1 MLGEIQDQDYF
12 KECQDLVKKFGLG
25 NQFKFMGHVNA
36 MEWYRKVDIFTLSS
50 ISEGVPYALLEA
62 MSCGLPSVCT
72 AVGGIP
78 EIIADGTGYVV
89 PPNRPDML
97 AEKFSLLV
105 DDKELRTRMGRK
117 ATEVANAK
125 YDIDE
130 MAGKFRT
137 LYRELAG
144 RVE

>member
-1 MLGEIQDQDYF
+1 
-12 KECQDLVKKFGLG
+12 
-25 NQFKFMGHVNA
+25 
-36 MEWYRKVDIFTLSS
+36 LSS

-62 MSCGLPSVCT
+62 MSSGLPSVCT

-78 EIIADGTGYVV
+78 EIISDGTGYVV

-97 AEKFSLLV
+97 AEKLDLLV
-105 DDKELRTRMGRK
+105 NNKELRITMGRR
-117 ATEVANAK
+117 ATEVANSK

-137 LYRELAG
+137 LYKELMVAG
-144 RVE
+144 VLPET